1 MHTNNKYFFLLF
13 IFCGLTI
20 FIATAETID
29 GSSGVSYQTNHYVF
43 NDASLPHQ
51 VTGFVRFTNGFTVT
65 PQASASSILN
75 FNGNVLVSGAIDFFK
90 QKTAYEMIWLL
101 EFRRV
106 LFRSIAPG
114 TFVGRIGHGPWLDR
128 DQRRCRG
135 Q

>member
-75 FNGNVLVSGAIDFFK
+75 FNGNVLVSGAIDLRETSTLNL
-90 QKTAYEMIWLL
+90 QRSMYL
-101 EFRRV
+101 ESTV
-106 LFRSIAPG
+106 TLSSG
-114 TFVGRIGHGPWLDR
+114 GHIYGN
-128 DQRRCRG
+128 G
-135 Q
+135 NAIN

>member
-1 MHTNNKYFFLLF
+1 MWMQKQFLLALLPWMRRSGKHLIRLKRCHTKKQNCSLSLLMEK
-13 IFCGLTI
+13 IFRAI
-20 FIATAETID
+20 
-29 GSSGVSYQTNHYVF
+29 SRSTNFY
-43 NDASLPHQ
+43 
-51 VTGFVRFTNGFTVT
+51 
-65 PQASASSILN
+65 
-75 FNGNVLVSGAIDFFK
+75 K